1 MAAFAVSAAAV
12 VTEFLLRFDRVA
24 RHFPAWAL
32 GWGRGIAELWAF
44 LSVLLAG
51 SYALAMLVARPRATH
66 NPRRRGFL
74 RAVRWAILGAPAVAT
89 AYGTFV
95 QRFRFTVREQSIPI
109 PGLPKDLEGLRVAQL
124 TDIHLSPYLS
134 ARELERVVEMA
145 NETRPHVTLVTGDL
159 ITSGSD
165 PLDDCLQA
173 LARLKADAG
182 VYGCMGNHEIYAET
196 EDYTQREG
204 ARLGMN
210 FLRQQNQV
218 LRFGESELNL
228 AGVDYQRFKIPYLRH
243 AEALTVPGTFQCA
256 AVSQSGRVSR
266 RCRQRISADHQRPYA
281 WGTGARRDPAPG
293 SEYRALL
300 HTVCGRTVPKGWLLH
315 LCFPRH
321 RDHRFADSSG
331 SATGSGFAEAVQYLI
346 LSDIH
351 ANREA
356 LDAVMEDASKDDGGA
371 RYDQILCLGD
381 IVGYGADPN
390 YVVDWIRAHAAA
402 TIRGNH
408 DKICAGL
415 ETVEGHNPAARAS
428 AEWTRKELTPAN
440 LGYLS
445 DLPRGPLRVAD
456 FDLVHGSPADEDEY
470 LIHAGAVTTAR
481 DALDA
486 QVTFFGHTHVQGGFL
501 LARRG
506 IWRIT
511 PDRALELEP
520 DHQYLINP
528 GSVGQ
533 PRDTNPRAAYA
544 IYTPETRVIEFRR
557 AKYDIAGAAQKI
569 LDAGLPPVLAAR
581 LYEGT

>member
-1 MAAFAVSAAAV
+1 MLQRLFTTRHLPDLAFLCLVILVQAACLLAFLRGPTVRASLGIRRACMAAFAVSVAAV
-12 VTEFLLRFDRVA
+12 VTEFLLRFDRIA

-66 NPRRRGFL
+66 SARRRGFL

-210 FLRQQNQV
+210 FLRQQNKV

-243 AEALTVPGTFQCA
+243 AEALTVPGTFN
-256 AVSQSGRVSR
+256 V
-266 RCRQRISADHQRPYA
+266 
-281 WGTGARRDPAPG
+281 
-293 SEYRALL
+293 LL
-300 HTVCGRTVPKGWLLH
+300 SHNPDV
-315 LCFPRH
+315 FP
-321 RDHRFADSSG
+321 
-331 SATGSGFAEAVQYLI
+331 V
-346 LSDIH
+346 
-351 ANREA
+351 
-356 LDAVMEDASKDDGGA
+356 
-371 RYDQILCLGD
+371 
-381 IVGYGADPN
+381 
-390 YVVDWIRAHAAA
+390 AAA
-402 TIRGNH
+402 KGFPLTI
-408 DKICAGL
+408 
-415 ETVEGHNPAARAS
+415 S
-428 AEWTRKELTPAN
+428 
-440 LGYLS
+440 
-445 DLPRGPLRVAD
+445 
-456 FDLVHGSPADEDEY
+456 
-470 LIHAGAVTTAR
+470 
-481 DALDA
+481 
-486 QVTFFGHTHVQGGFL
+486 GHTHGGQVRVEIL
-501 LARRG
+501 RQDLNIARFFTPYVDGLYQKDGSSIFVSRG
-506 IWRIT
+506 IGTI
-511 PDRALELEP
+511 ALPTRLGAP
-520 DHQYLINP
+520 
-528 GSVGQ
+528 
-533 PRDTNPRAAYA
+533 
-544 IYTPETRVIEFRR
+544 PEVALLKLCGI
-557 AKYDIAGAAQKI
+557 
-569 LDAGLPPVLAAR
+569 
-581 LYEGT
+581 